1 MIITYLY
8 KAWISFCIYIYLKV
22 LKSILWKLQKDA
34 GRPFSTF
41 FDILTQGLTEE
52 RSLTIESRLFGP
64 ERFWS
69 SMEPG
74 QADLPSFSQTWHLRQ
89 SQQDGKRFRRS
100 ATRHQQSLA
109 DDQWQ
114 GRMIFAVSH
123 NFNCRMENAYSFKL
137 RNQRIF
143 FIHLEQVLQ
152 IRFITNQSLHR
163 SIFLLGARVPILF
176 VSPCCSQSNSE
187 PIQLID
193 LVLI

>member
-8 KAWISFCIYIYLKV
+8 KAWISFCIYWKV

-41 FDILTQGLTEE
+41 FDMLTQSLTEE

-123 NFNCRMENAYSFKL
+123 NFNCRMENACSFKL
-137 RNQRIF
+137 RNQRIL

-163 SIFLLGARVPILF
+163 SIFLLGAGCPFFSCLLVAHNRTQ
-176 VSPCCSQSNSE
+176 SQFS
-187 PIQLID
+187 
-193 LVLI
+193 